1 MQTPIEDTL
10 PDVPED
16 VDTVALAEVVD
27 ELAQMN
33 SDDWSTFVD
42 SATTGEARVEFAF
55 SAPNED
61 VATTLAESL
70 MDDAAYEAGTK
81 EPDDEM
87 AEWTVEGRTPGV
99 SVTEAGLRV
108 WVERLAAYGIDHDG
122 CVLDGWAVVL
132 P

>member
-61 VATTLAESL
+61 VATSLAESL
-70 MDDAAYEAGTK
+70 MDDAAYEVGTK
-81 EPDDEM
+81 APDDEL
-87 AEWTVEGRTPGV
+87 AEWTVTGMTPGV

-108 WVERLAAYGIDHDG
+108 WVERLAAYGVDHDG

-132 P
+132 D

>member
-10 PDVPED
+10 PDVPD
-16 VDTVALAEVVD
+16 DADTVALAEVVD

-42 SATTGEARVEFAF
+42 SSTTGEARVEFAF

-61 VATTLAESL
+61 VATTLSESL

-81 EPDDEM
+81 APEDEL